1 MAKRLPPRIAPDFKG
16 NYYIFYSRNGR
27 SQRVSLRTN
36 NLFKAELRFEGW
48 LEQRRKD
55 TYIEEDPYIQDCLE
69 YWMDQWI
76 RGRMLSEN
84 RYPAVVNNLNAYF
97 GKMRVSQI
105 TRNESAVYI
114 ELRRS
119 AQIGRNCASDATI
132 RHEMTKLR
140 ACLGFMCTR
149 VEPRERRLSRDIIPF
164 IEPPQAVAPRDRV
177 LNQAEI
183 KQLRQFCSAL
193 VWQGPGRAISNRIS
207 KVGRFITLA
216 METAQRKTAILE
228 LKWEQVDFERRIIT
242 FNPYGRNQTIKRRP
256 PVPISS
262 RLIPL
267 LARYHEER
275 VNDYVCDSVNDCHEA
290 IKHVGKELQIDGLSA
305 HVFRHTWATNAV
317 IDGKP
322 IEQVAAF
329 LGDTVDTVRK
339 NYIHLTPDYLRSVVD

>member
-119 AQIGRNCASDATI
+119 AQIGRNRASDATI
-132 RHEMTKLR
+132 RHELTKTPLDVVG
-140 ACLGFMCTR
+140 L
-149 VEPRERRLSRDIIPF
+149 
-164 IEPPQAVAPRDRV
+164 VA
-177 LNQAEI
+177 
-183 KQLRQFCSAL
+183 
-193 VWQGPGRAISNRIS
+193 W
-207 KVGRFITLA
+207 
-216 METAQRKTAILE
+216 
-228 LKWEQVDFERRIIT
+228 
-242 FNPYGRNQTIKRRP
+242 
-256 PVPISS
+256 
-262 RLIPL
+262 
-267 LARYHEER
+267 
-275 VNDYVCDSVNDCHEA
+275 
-290 IKHVGKELQIDGLSA
+290 
-305 HVFRHTWATNAV
+305 
-317 IDGKP
+317 
-322 IEQVAAF
+322 
-329 LGDTVDTVRK
+329 
-339 NYIHLTPDYLRSVVD
+339 